1 MGIERDDISQNRGI
15 QQRNSTPGHSS
26 RTEPND
32 DELTK
37 CNQSESSENRL
48 QNDPN
53 NYLASLD
60 ESLTN
65 LIPAEELEEMMSED
79 FLFCGGGTKSTKRQ
93 EEKAEEVAVPL
104 SISQVSRKE
113 DCAPSRRRESTTT
126 SRRRSARLSVHTNLT
141 GSIFIEQEENS
152 ATSDSKLPIPS
163 SPTGP
168 LLSSASLTAK
178 KDVDVIDSKT

>member
-32 DELTK
+32 DDMSK
-37 CNQSESSENRL
+37 RDQSESSEKRL

-53 NYLASLD
+53 NYLAALD

-79 FLFCGGGTKSTKRQ
+79 FLFCGGGTNSTARQ
-93 EEKAEEVAVPL
+93 EEKAGEVAVPL
-104 SISQVSRKE
+104 AMSQVSRKE
-113 DCAPSRRRESTTT
+113 DCSTGRRR
-126 SRRRSARLSVHTNLT
+126 
-141 GSIFIEQEENS
+141 
-152 ATSDSKLPIPS
+152 
-163 SPTGP
+163 
-168 LLSSASLTAK
+168 
-178 KDVDVIDSKT
+178 